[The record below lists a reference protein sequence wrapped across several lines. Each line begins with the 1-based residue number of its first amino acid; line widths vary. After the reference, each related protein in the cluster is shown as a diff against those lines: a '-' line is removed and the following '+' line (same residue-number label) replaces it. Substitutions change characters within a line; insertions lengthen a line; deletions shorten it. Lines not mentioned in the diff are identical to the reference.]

1 MNTDC
6 LNGAILS
13 WSPSPNL
20 QNSTKSVYVLER
32 QEVGSQEWQ
41 RCLTTETATSAEVLG
56 DSVPCE
62 GDYRFR
68 ICCVNKYG
76 RSGHVEFP
84 KVVHLGKNKNVKSVK
99 NNLHYKHITHKK
111 PIKRR

>member
-1 MNTDC
+1 MSVQMNTDS
-6 LNGAILS
+6 LNGAVLS

-20 QNSTKSVYVLER
+20 QNSTTKSVYVLER

-41 RCLTTETATSAEVLG
+41 RCLTTETGTSAEVLG

-84 KVVHLGKNKNVKSVK
+84 KVVHLGKNVNFT
-99 NNLHYKHITHKK
+99 NFL
-111 PIKRR
+111 